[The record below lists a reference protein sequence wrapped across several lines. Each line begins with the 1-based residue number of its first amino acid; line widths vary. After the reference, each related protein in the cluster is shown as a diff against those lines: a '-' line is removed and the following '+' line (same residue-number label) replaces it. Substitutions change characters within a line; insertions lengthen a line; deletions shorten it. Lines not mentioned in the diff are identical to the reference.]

1 MPRAHFT
8 DITVRSL
15 KPKLG
20 HQLKFWDRSTPGFGV
35 RVNQHGTKSW
45 IVMYGEQRQLKVI
58 GRYPDMPL
66 AAARAEAKKML
77 THRVQP
83 TPTITFEDALP
94 LFLSTHCAQ
103 YNKPST
109 AKETERVLR
118 INFLPALRA
127 KALED
132 ISTHNI
138 SGIVDRLLSTPAAAN
153 HAFTAIRT
161 FFRWATRR
169 RYIPHSPCE
178 GLRLPTRPNTKDRVL
193 NDDEIVAAWRAA
205 EGYGFPFGT
214 IVLLLLCTAQRRG
227 EIGALKWSYIDFDN
241 RTITL
246 PDTKNNR
253 PHTFPFG
260 SSAAAMLESIPK
272 LDSEYLFPARG
283 KAGKPFNG
291 WSKAKRALDKKYQ
304 IDYDLH
310 DLRRTAASGMA
321 SLGVQPHVISKLL
334 NHVSGTAAITGVA
347 AIYNRF
353 QYMDEMRA
361 AIALWE
367 ERLDSLLAQQGL

>member
-1 MPRAHFT
+1 MRVWHCVNPSSIDFA
-8 DITVRSL
+8 
-15 KPKLG
+15 KLG
-20 HQLKFWDRSTPGFGV
+20 TDYVDHQV
-35 RVNQHGTKSW
+35 
-45 IVMYGEQRQLKVI
+45 
-58 GRYPDMPL
+58 
-66 AAARAEAKKML
+66 
-77 THRVQP
+77 
-83 TPTITFEDALP
+83 FE
-94 LFLSTHCAQ
+94 
-103 YNKPST
+103 
-109 AKETERVLR
+109 
-118 INFLPALRA
+118 
-127 KALED
+127 
-132 ISTHNI
+132 NI
-138 SGIVDRLLSTPAAAN
+138 SSIVDRLLSTPAAAN

-193 NDDEIVAAWRAA
+193 NDDEVVAAWRAA
-205 EGYGFPFGT
+205 EDSGFPFGQ
-214 IVLLLLCTAQRRG
+214 IVLLLICTAQRRG
-227 EIGALKWSYIDFDN
+227 EIGALKWNYVDFGS

-260 SSAAAMLESIPK
+260 NSAAAILESIPK

-291 WSKAKRALDKKYQ
+291 WSKAKRALDTKYQ

-334 NHVSGTAAITGVA
+334 NHVSGAAAISGVA

-367 ERLDSLLAQQGL
+367 QHLASLLAQRSLADLPTA